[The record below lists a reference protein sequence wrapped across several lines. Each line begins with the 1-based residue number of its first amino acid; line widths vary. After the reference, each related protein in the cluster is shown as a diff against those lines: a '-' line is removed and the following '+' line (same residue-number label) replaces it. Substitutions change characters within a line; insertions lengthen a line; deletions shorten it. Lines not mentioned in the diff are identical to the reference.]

1 MKISRWIYFPLFFIG
16 AYVSAY
22 VLLPFIFDRPVDANE
37 LLYYAILGAV
47 LGFGSMLWND
57 AIARKVTGRND
68 KEIYI
73 VRQRRNLTLLLNYQK
88 AFECCREAVNELNP
102 AKIKENNLES
112 GIIKF
117 RTRMKWHNFGDIITI
132 NLKKINENLTEVE
145 IRTRPIP
152 RTILSSTGESW
163 KYVEDICNY
172 LKERDAEINK
182 KVLVDSA
189 QILDDVYVK
198 PFQKEKIEL

>member
-1 MKISRWIYFPLFFIG
+1 MRISRWIYLPLYLVI
-16 AYVSAY
+16 AY
-22 VLLPFIFDRPVDANE
+22 VLLHLLFDDSTSRNE
-37 LLYYAILGAV
+37 LIYYAILGAV
-47 LGFGSMLWND
+47 VGFGTLLWND

-88 AFECCREAVNELNP
+88 AFQCCREAVDELNP
-102 AKIKENNLES
+102 AKIKEESPES
-112 GIIKF
+112 GVIKF
-117 RTRMKWHNFGDIITI
+117 RTRANWHSFGDIITI

-152 RTILSSTGESW
+152 RTILSGTGESW

-172 LKERDAEINK
+172 LKERDADINK
-182 KVLVDSA
+182 KILVDSA

-198 PFQKEKIEL
+198 PFQKEKV